1 MKKPSPLAAG
11 LKAMAAG
18 QVQKQPEPIQH
29 VSPHQSEAKPVT
41 PVANKKAADKTVMIG
56 AHFSPQVRRALLLVQ
71 AHPNNEGKLT
81 KELLGEAIND
91 LCAKYGVPEPY
102 RGE

>member
-1 MKKPSPLAAG
+1 MKKPNPLAAG

-18 QVQKQPEPIQH
+18 QMQKQPEHPQNVGSQAEIKP
-29 VSPHQSEAKPVT
+29 VSPIA
-41 PVANKKAADKTVMIG
+41 KKAVDKTVMIG

-102 RGE
+102 REDE

>member
-18 QVQKQPEPIQH
+18 QVQKQPEPVHHINPLAEPE
-29 VSPHQSEAKPVT
+29 SSKT
-41 PVANKKAADKTVMIG
+41 VAKKAAVKTVMIG

-91 LCAKYGVPEPY
+91 LCAKYGIPEPY
-102 RGE
+102 REDE

>member
-1 MKKPSPLAAG
+1 MKKHNPLTAG

-18 QVQKQPEPIQH
+18 QGQSQPEPVHHINPLAELEL
-29 VSPHQSEAKPVT
+29 SKK
-41 PVANKKAADKTVMIG
+41 VATKATVKTVMIG

-71 AHPNNEGKLT
+71 AHQKNEGKLT

-102 RGE
+102 RKEE

>member
-1 MKKPSPLAAG
+1 MKKSNPLITG

-18 QVQKQPEPIQH
+18 QVQSHPKPTRHIEPLKEPET
-29 VSPHQSEAKPVT
+29 SRT
-41 PVANKKAADKTVMIG
+41 RTKKAAIKTVMIG
-56 AHFSPQVRRALLLVQ
+56 AHFSSRVRRALLLVQ
-71 AHPNNEGKLT
+71 AHQKNEGKLT

-102 RGE
+102 QKEE

>member
-1 MKKPSPLAAG
+1 MKKINALTAG

-18 QVQKQPEPIQH
+18 QVQLQPETVQH
-29 VSPHQSEAKPVT
+29 IKPLVESESSKSAAKKVSV
-41 PVANKKAADKTVMIG
+41 KTVMIG

-71 AHPNNEGKLT
+71 AHQKNEGKLT

-91 LCAKYGVPEPY
+91 LCAKYSIPEPY
-102 RGE
+102 RKEE

>member
-1 MKKPSPLAAG
+1 MKKPNSLAAG

-18 QVQKQPEPIQH
+18 QVQKQPEPLHQ
-29 VSPHQSEAKPVT
+29 VSPQAEAKPAT
-41 PVANKKAADKTVMIG
+41 PVSKKVTDKTVMIG

-102 RGE
+102 RGGE

>member
-1 MKKPSPLAAG
+1 MKKPNPLAAG

-18 QVQKQPEPIQH
+18 QVQKQSELVHKVTPQPET
-29 VSPHQSEAKPVT
+29 KPVSA
-41 PVANKKAADKTVMIG
+41 VEKKAANKTVMIG

-91 LCAKYGVPEPY
+91 LCAKYGIPEPY